1 MSDLRDWE
9 ITYGANDDYR
19 LRVYTYKRWSR
30 FVRSFTERTMGVL
43 GHPCCGRG
51 LGKSEAIEV
60 FCYKLLNKA
69 YAYEHKNEVV
79 VLDLTV
85 SEDEAFTADPKS
97 MELRNDLRYS

>member
-9 ITYGANDDYR
+9 ITYGADDYR
-19 LRVYTYKRWSR
+19 LRVYTYTRWSR
-30 FVRSFTERTMGVL
+30 FVCSFTEVIMTIL

-51 LGKSEAIEV
+51 IGRIETIEV
-60 FCYKLLNKA
+60 LAYKLLSKA
-69 YAYEHKNEVV
+69 HAYEYKDEVV

-97 MELRNDLRYS
+97 MELRDDLRYS